1 MRMSNE
7 SSEETQIKKRM
18 FNGKHEKN
26 HREKRSF
33 DESHIRSQR
42 YGNVMPNASPQ
53 ISQWH
58 GQAYIQRALIE
69 ITLEA
74 TAAS

>member
-18 FNGKHEKN
+18 SNGKHEKN
-26 HREKRSF
+26 HRKKRLF
-33 DESHIRSQR
+33 DESCVGSQG

-53 ISQWH
+53 IS
-58 GQAYIQRALIE
+58 
-69 ITLEA
+69 
-74 TAAS
+74 